1 MASKVSHPAKAF
13 GMGISSMDMDSN
25 FRKFKE
31 DCEKYDSEIRECEN
45 QRKLEKEKKMC
56 LIKFDSQL
64 DEEAKFKLLL
74 EKHIDKIVNVF
85 KSTRFRKAPR
95 YICDEVL
102 DTRQLRSMY

>member
-13 GMGISSMDMDSN
+13 GTGISSMDIDSN

-31 DCEKYDSEIRECEN
+31 DCEKDDSEIRECEN

-85 KSTRFRKAPR
+85 KSTRFRKPPR
-95 YICDEVL
+95 YFCDEVL